1 MNTEILWSK
10 GQANVAKG
18 KVMLTTLTNYLHI
31 PINFIKQP
39 WNHRIGKVKKKKK
52 KKPLLSRK
60 VYFSFCNYEEKSS
73 DSNGNKKN
81 IKCSCALKVKIFSKQ
96 FAQLCFSEKA
106 YQPQGLKNKGR

>member
-18 KVMLTTLTNYLHI
+18 KVMLTTLKNYLHI

-52 KKPLLSRK
+52 KKRK
-60 VYFSFCNYEEKSS
+60 
-73 DSNGNKKN
+73 NGNKNN